1 VRRRTE
7 DTIVKAKNHINNL
20 FNDDGTFK
28 ENGGAT
34 KPKKFDADI
43 TVHQIVTDRSELKL
57 WLKIPQKTDW
67 RRSRFEE
74 AVYQLACCVCGETNL

>member
-1 VRRRTE
+1 MRRRTE

-34 KPKKFDADI
+34 KPELFDADI
-43 TVHQIVTDRSELKL
+43 TVHQIVTDLSARIV
-57 WLKIPQKTDW
+57 WLKVPQKTGW
-67 RRSRFEE
+67 REVDLN
-74 AVYQLACCVCGETNL
+74 AVFTS